1 MIQRKVILYVSIG
14 LILTGSSLA
23 QNNYQPIFNRSDVAI
38 KNHPDL
44 VFRWDI
50 YNPTMLTWG
59 RDIAYPWGNGEAEA
73 QTDIEAAIENDL
85 WLISTNVDFI
95 TATAYE
101 MYFDTTLQE
110 TAVRDVTGEKM
121 LVSWFSDRY
130 YEGVPTYWNC
140 TNHPYYREHIITKV
154 SKGIGYGAN
163 AVHFD
168 DARGSGRLEI
178 GGCFCDYCIAGF
190 REYLRENYSEA
201 ELQAMGID
209 TLETYNYREE
219 VHQICPTKDD
229 FINTFRNSPEE
240 IPLIDDYA
248 YFHFRAVSE
257 FIGELDSLAEDI
269 AGKAVYTSIN
279 AYNLTPNRIVAMDYI
294 DFFSTEMNQRNH
306 NGGDAVFVF
315 KFADALNMS
324 AALMGD
330 AYDWGYIQST
340 GADNLVKFWMA
351 RTYAFGHHHTAPH
364 KQWVFINGV
373 QQSSTYSGPTD
384 EFRTVFDFI
393 RRYAHV
399 FDGYEAV
406 GQIGLLSSNE
416 SLRNGST
423 TVYSIAG
430 KLYENNFPFGIV
442 IAGDKWVDHPLTED
456 KLAPYEKI
464 IIQYNAV
471 LDSNQQTLVE
481 TFRQE
486 GKVVEYYNWTL
497 ASQQLPSSWVSLEG
511 NPPVSIVPRI
521 KPNDPDATLVIHLL
535 NRDFDVANNQMRE
548 KTNLN
553 LHIAQLLLEGRT
565 ITAASILHYEGENQS
580 LTFKSDTTGITIT
593 IPTLDM
599 WGILLLGTELTTPV
613 QSEESSLMEFA
624 LYQNYPNPFNPKTI
638 INYELP
644 ITNDVE
650 LTIYNL
656 LGQKVV
662 ILVSG
667 KQKAGH
673 HHVEWDASGFPSGVY
688 FYRIKAGS
696 YTGIKKMLLVK

>member
-1 MIQRKVILYVSIG
+1 MIKRNIFLYMSIG
-14 LILTGSSLA
+14 LFLTGPSLA
-23 QNNYQPIFNRSDVAI
+23 QNNYQPIFKRSDVAI
-38 KNHPDL
+38 KNHPYL
-44 VFRWDI
+44 VFLGDI

-59 RDIAYPWGNGEAEA
+59 RDIAYPWGGGEAEA
-73 QTDIEAAIENDL
+73 QKDIEAAIENDL
-85 WLISTNVDFI
+85 WLISTNVDLI
-95 TATAYE
+95 TATCYE

-110 TAVRDVTGEKM
+110 TAVRDVSEEPI
-121 LVSWFSDRY
+121 LVPWFSNRFY
-130 YEGVPTYWNC
+130 GGVPTYWNC
-140 TNHPYYREHIITKV
+140 TNHPYYREHIRGKV
-154 SKGIGYGAN
+154 ATGIGFGAN
-163 AVHFD
+163 ALHLD
-168 DARGSGRLEI
+168 DARGSGRLEM
-178 GGCFCDYCIAGF
+178 GGCFCDYCIKAF
-190 REYLRENYSEA
+190 REYLGEKYTEE
-201 ELQAMGID
+201 ELQELGID

-219 VHQICPTKDD
+219 VYQICPTKDE
-229 FINTFRNSPEE
+229 FINTYRNSLEE

-248 YFHFRAVSE
+248 HFHFVAVSE

-306 NGGDAVFVF
+306 SGGDAVFVF

-324 AALMGD
+324 AVLMGD
-330 AYDWGYIQST
+330 AYDWGYIQSNE
-340 GADNLVKFWMA
+340 AHNLVKFWIA
-351 RTYAFGHHHTAPH
+351 RTYAFGHHHTSPY

-423 TVYSIAG
+423 TVYSIAQ
-430 KLYENNFPFGIV
+430 KLYENNYPFGVV
-442 IAGDKWVDHPLTED
+442 IAGDKWLDHPLTED

-486 GKVVEYYNWTL
+486 DKVVDYYNWTL

-521 KPNDPDATLVIHLL
+521 KPNDPDAPLVIHLL
-535 NRDFDVANNQMRE
+535 NRDFDVANNQMRV

-553 LHIAQLLLEGRT
+553 LHIDQSLLEGHT
-565 ITAASILHYEGENQS
+565 ITAASILHYEGENQP
-580 LTFKSDTTGITIT
+580 LTFETDSTGITIT

-599 WGILLLGTELTTPV
+599 WGILLLGTELTTSV
-613 QSEESSLMEFA
+613 ISEESSPVEFA
-624 LYQNYPNPFNPKTI
+624 LYQNYPNPFNPQTI

-644 ITNDVE
+644 TMTNVE
-650 LTIYNL
+650 LNIYNL
-656 LGQKVV
+656 LGQKVTTL
-662 ILVSG
+662 ISK

-688 FYRIKAGS
+688 FYRIKAGM
-696 YTGIKKMLLVK
+696 YTDIKKMLLVK

>member
-1 MIQRKVILYVSIG
+1 MIKRNAILYACIG
-14 LILTGSSLA
+14 LILAGVCFA
-23 QNNYQPIFNRSDVAI
+23 QKHHTPLFKRSDAAI
-38 KNHPDL
+38 LGHNN
-44 VFRWDI
+44 DI
-50 YNPTMLTWG
+50 MIWAQYNPDIMAWG
-59 RDIAYPWGNGEAEA
+59 RDMAYPWGGGEQRA
-73 QTDIEAAIENDL
+73 QEEIELANQTGLSLVA
-85 WLISTNVDFI
+85 TNVDLI
-95 TATAYE
+95 TATCYE

-110 TAVRDVTGEKM
+110 TAVRDVNDEPI
-121 LVSWFSDRY
+121 LVPWFSNRFY
-130 YEGVPTYWNC
+130 YGVPTYWNC
-140 TNHPYYREHIITKV
+140 TNHPYYREHINGKV
-154 SKGIGYGAN
+154 ATGIGFGAN
-163 AVHFD
+163 TLHLD
-168 DARGSGRLEI
+168 DARGSGRFEI
-178 GGCFCDYCIAGF
+178 GGCFCDYCIGGF
-190 REYLRENYSEA
+190 REYLSENYTEE
-201 ELQAMGID
+201 ELQALGID

-219 VHQICPTKDD
+219 VYQICPTKDE
-229 FINTFRNSPEE
+229 FINTYRNSPEE

-248 YFHFRAVSE
+248 HFHFVAVSE

-294 DFFSTEMNQRNH
+294 DFFSTEVNQRN
-306 NGGDAVFVF
+306 NSGREAVFAY
-315 KFADALNMS
+315 KYADALNMS
-324 AALMGD
+324 LALTAG
-330 AYDWGYIQST
+330 AYDWGYVKSN
-340 GADNLVKFWMA
+340 AASNLVKFWMA
-351 RTYAFGHHHTAPH
+351 RAYGFSHHFMGPYN
-364 KQWVFINGV
+364 QWVFIDGI
-373 QQSSTYSGPTD
+373 QSGTYTGPTT
-384 EFRTVFDFI
+384 EFSTVFDFI

-423 TVYSIAG
+423 TVYSIAQ

-442 IAGDKWVDHPLTED
+442 IAGDKWLDHPLTED

-471 LDSNQQTLVE
+471 LDSNQQALVE

-486 GKVVEYYNWTL
+486 GKVVDYYNWTL

-521 KPNDPDATLVIHLL
+521 KPNDPNAPLVIHLL
-535 NRDFDVANNQMRE
+535 NRDFDVANNQMRV

-553 LHIAQLLLEGRT
+553 LHIDQSLIEGHT

-624 LYQNYPNPFNPKTI
+624 LYQNYPNPFNPQTI

-644 ITNDVE
+644 TMTNVE
-650 LTIYNL
+650 LNIYNL

-662 ILVSG
+662 TLVSG

-688 FYRIKAGS
+688 FYRIKAGT
-696 YTGIKKMLLVK
+696 YTDIKKMLLVK